1 MNIRWNKQISGA
13 LLAAAMLLLGGCAS
27 TELKSTW
34 RAPDDQGAPI
44 AKVAVLVLESD
55 ENMRRFA
62 EDQTVRS
69 LPPSTRGVAGY
80 TLFEKPEADV
90 GKLKDK
96 LNQQGFDAILIIRT
110 VSVDKTKT
118 DVPPTTQMVPTGP
131 LLLPTT
137 RLSTDG
143 RTLDTYYSHAWGYT
157 YQTTPGYTA
166 HLTTIVVESVLYRL
180 PQGGAVWSAVTETRN
195 PASKAEMVQDLVE
208 LVEKQLAK
216 EGFIARKA
224 K

>member
-1 MNIRWNKQISGA
+1 MNIRCNKLISGG
-13 LLAAAMLLLGGCAS
+13 LLAVAMLLGGCAS
-27 TELKSTW
+27 TELRSTW

-44 AKVAVLVLESD
+44 AKVAVLVLDSD

-69 LPPSTRGVAGY
+69 MPPSTRGVAAY
-80 TLFEKPEADV
+80 TLFDKPEADV

>member
-1 MNIRWNKQISGA
+1 MKFRAFGA
-13 LLAAAMLLLGGCAS
+13 LLAAAALFLSGCAS
-27 TELKSTW
+27 TALKSTW
-34 RAPDDQGAPI
+34 RAPDDRGAPI
-44 AKVAVLVLESD
+44 GKMAVLVLEAD
-55 ENMRRFA
+55 DNLRRFA
-62 EDQTVRS
+62 EDQMVRS
-69 LPPSTRGVAGY
+69 LPPTTRGVAGY
-80 TLFEKPEADV
+80 TLFDKPDADV

-96 LNQQGFDAILIIRT
+96 LNQQGFDGILLVRT
-110 VSVDKTKT
+110 VSIDKTRT
-118 DVPPTTQMVPTGP
+118 EVPPSTQLVPTGP

-166 HLTTIVVESVLYRL
+166 HLTTVVVESVLYRL
-180 PQGGAVWSAVTETRN
+180 PQGTAAWSAVTETRN
-195 PASKAEMVQDLVE
+195 PGSKADMVQDLVE

-216 EGFIARKA
+216 DGFIAGKA

>member
-1 MNIRWNKQISGA
+1 MKIARLLPSLGVLL
-13 LLAAAMLLLGGCAS
+13 LLAGCAS
-27 TELKSTW
+27 TEIKSTW

-44 AKVAVLVLESD
+44 AKVAVLMLEAD
-55 ENMRRFA
+55 ENLRRFA
-62 EDQTVRS
+62 EDQMVRS
-69 LPPSTRGVAGY
+69 LPGSTRGVAAY

-96 LNQQGFDAILIIRT
+96 LNQQGFDAVLITRT

-118 DVPPTTQMVPTGP
+118 QVPPSTQMVPTGP

-143 RTLDTYYSHAWGYT
+143 KTLDTYYSHAWGYT

-166 HLTTIVVESVLYRL
+166 QLTTIVVESVLYRL
-180 PQGGAVWSAVTETRN
+180 PQGAAVWSAVTETHN
-195 PASKAEMVQDLVE
+195 PHSKADMVQDLVR
-208 LVEKQLAK
+208 LVEKELAK
-216 EGFIARKA
+216 EGFVARKA
-224 K
+224 R